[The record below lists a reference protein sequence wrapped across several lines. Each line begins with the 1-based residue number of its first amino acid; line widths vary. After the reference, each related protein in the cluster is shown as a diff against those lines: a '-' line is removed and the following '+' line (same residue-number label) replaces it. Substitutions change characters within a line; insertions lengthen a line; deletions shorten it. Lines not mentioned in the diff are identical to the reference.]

1 MLKMEHVK
9 KSYYNGRII
18 TEVLHGIDLDIK
30 AGEMVAIMGASGSGK
45 STLLGILG
53 TLDGIS
59 SGHYEIDGNEVSS
72 LSQSQLCCL
81 RNEKLGFVFQ
91 KFHLMPDKSA
101 IENVMLPV
109 YYNRK
114 ISNKEGRKRARQ
126 MLERVNMGDR
136 INDMPAIMSGGEC
149 QRIAIARA
157 LVNNPE
163 VLFADEP
170 TGNLDSK
177 NSQEVMQLFM
187 DIHKDLKNTMVIV
200 THNDDI
206 GKMCERVLIMHDGNI
221 TNQNYNF

>member
-1 MLKMEHVK
+1 MLKMEHMK

-53 TLDGIS
+53 TLDDIS